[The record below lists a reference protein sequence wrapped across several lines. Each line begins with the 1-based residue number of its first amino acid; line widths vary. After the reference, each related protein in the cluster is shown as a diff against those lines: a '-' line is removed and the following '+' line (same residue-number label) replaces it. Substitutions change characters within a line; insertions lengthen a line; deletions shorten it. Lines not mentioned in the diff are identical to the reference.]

1 MQSVETYIK
10 SCVRAGVFPGA
21 SWVIGNSKGNGLG
34 HCPDILEQGATGVLG
49 QSTAG
54 VLGQG
59 LGPVQQ
65 DSLYDLA
72 SLTKLFVT
80 LALMRQMEDGLI
92 RLEDTVDYFLPAYKN
107 NPKGGISLFQLLT
120 HTSCLSGGTQLY
132 RHAHTREDLLEAIR
146 CSRPR
151 SDSPGRVVYT
161 CEAFILLGEILP
173 VIDGVGGMNCGLDPA
188 QVIHRRVLEP
198 LQMNDTCFN
207 PPASLLER
215 IAPTEDCPWRGKIVR
230 GQVHDENAVVMGG
243 VSGNAGLFS
252 TAVDMAR
259 FAAAVLASLEGREE
273 GFLHSI
279 TAEMMIHNHTAGKG
293 ENRGLGWMIAGPS
306 RAAGDLMSPCS
317 FGHTGFTGT
326 SLWIDPE
333 NHLYAVLLSNRIHPS
348 RDNGGIFRTRQIFH
362 NLAVLQYGGR
372 SADEQ
377 QKREHSND

>member
-1 MQSVETYIK
+1 MQSVETFVK
-10 SCVRAGVFPGA
+10 SCVRAGIFPGA
-21 SWVIGNSKGNGLG
+21 SWVIGGSNGNGLG
-34 HCPDILEQGATGVLG
+34 HCPDILEQGA
-49 QSTAG
+49 AG
-54 VLGQG
+54 VLGKG

-80 LALMRQMEDGLI
+80 LALMRQMEEGLI

-120 HTSCLSGGTQLY
+120 HTSCLSGGTELY

-146 CSRPR
+146 WSSLR

-173 VIDGVGGMNCGLDPA
+173 VIEGIDLA
-188 QVIHRRVLEP
+188 AVISKRVLEP

-230 GQVHDENAVVMGG
+230 GQVHDESAVIMGG

-252 TAVDMAR
+252 TAVDMVR
-259 FAAAVLASLEGREE
+259 LAAVVLASLEGREE
-273 GFLHSI
+273 GFLHRI
-279 TAEMMIHNHTAGKG
+279 TAELMTRNHTAGKG

-306 RAAGDLMSPCS
+306 RAAGDLMSPGS

-333 NHLYAVLLSNRIHPS
+333 NHLYAVLLSNRVHPS
-348 RDNGGIFRTRQIFH
+348 RDNGGISRARQIFH
-362 NLAVLQYGGR
+362 NLAVLQYGGG

-377 QKREHSND
+377 QKKEHSND